1 MVLLMFGFLL
11 VKGLPAIVFHVEIF
25 LGLLIFDLMRLVVT
39 AVLFV
44 ANLRKLFDSLDR
56 ALFLSGLISK
66 LI

>member
-1 MVLLMFGFLL
+1 MVLLMFRFLL
-11 VKGLPAIVFHVEIF
+11 VKGLPATVFHVEIF

-44 ANLRKLFDSLDR
+44 AKLRQLFDSLDR
-56 ALFLSGLISK
+56 ALFLSGLISE

>member
-44 ANLRKLFDSLDR
+44 ANLRQLFDSLDR